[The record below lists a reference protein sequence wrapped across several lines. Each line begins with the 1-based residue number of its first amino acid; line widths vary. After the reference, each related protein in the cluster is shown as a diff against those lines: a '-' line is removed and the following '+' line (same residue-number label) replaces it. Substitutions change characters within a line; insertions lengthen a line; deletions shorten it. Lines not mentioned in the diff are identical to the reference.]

1 MVFSEQTRQLIQAL
15 VYSIS
20 KDIEEELEKKIVE
33 HIDAI
38 AKSADEIADKIDRRL
53 NLLILNKEL
62 YEKQQKSR

>member
-1 MVFSEQTRQLIQAL
+1 MIFSEQTNRLIQAL
-15 VYSIS
+15 MNSIS
-20 KDIEEELEKKIVE
+20 KDIEEELGKKIVE